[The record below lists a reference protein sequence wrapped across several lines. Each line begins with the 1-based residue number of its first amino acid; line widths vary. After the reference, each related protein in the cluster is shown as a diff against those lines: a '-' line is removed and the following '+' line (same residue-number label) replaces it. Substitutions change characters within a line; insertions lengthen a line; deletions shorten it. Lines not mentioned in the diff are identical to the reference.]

1 MAGRVAGLWSRLRGS
16 PESWFWWVAGLV
28 GALQLAEDHPPARK
42 RPKSTLVLSQ
52 RPQKTKWE
60 KRPPGDTVE
69 KR

>member
-1 MAGRVAGLWSRLRGS
+1 M
-16 PESWFWWVAGLV
+16 V